1 MMKNLFFAV
10 SVTLLFTLIL
20 PYATQR
26 KSRAAEPVCEISRET
41 SDDDQA
47 FTRNGEEN
55 LPAISDENIVITKA
69 KSSYLVDYHSG
80 TVLQAVNENKRLP
93 IASMTKL
100 MLLNLCFEKAENG
113 ELTFDEKITV
123 STRASGM
130 GGSQVFL
137 EAGGE
142 YPADDLIKSVIVAS
156 ANDASVALAERL
168 YGSEESCVAAMNEK
182 CREWALENT
191 SFRNCTGLP
200 ASEHFSSAKDVS
212 VILTKLLAHK
222 DYFRYSGI
230 WTDEIRHPKGNV
242 TGLTNT
248 NKLSRFYAGCDGGKT
263 GYTAEAGFC
272 LAATA
277 KRGNMRV
284 VAVVIGEE
292 NSKQRFADVSA
303 LFDHAFQ
310 CYVNR
315 AVVDSSNP
323 LEYTV
328 RVSKGKKNAI
338 GTIAENDFY
347 LFGKK
352 GDRDEIRIDFES
364 SGVTAPVRKGEKVGK
379 LVIYKNH
386 VCAGEV
392 EVLAAEDVK
401 AKVFFDYLKD
411 VASGWRI

>member
-1 MMKNLFFAV
+1 
-10 SVTLLFTLIL
+10 
-20 PYATQR
+20 
-26 KSRAAEPVCEISRET
+26 
-41 SDDDQA
+41 
-47 FTRNGEEN
+47 
-55 LPAISDENIVITKA
+55 
-69 KSSYLVDYHSG
+69 
-80 TVLQAVNENKRLP
+80 
-93 IASMTKL
+93 
-100 MLLNLCFEKAENG
+100 
-113 ELTFDEKITV
+113 
-123 STRASGM
+123 
-130 GGSQVFL
+130 
-137 EAGGE
+137 
-142 YPADDLIKSVIVAS
+142 
-156 ANDASVALAERL
+156 
-168 YGSEESCVAAMNEK
+168 
-182 CREWALENT
+182 
-191 SFRNCTGLP
+191 
-200 ASEHFSSAKDVS
+200 
-212 VILTKLLAHK
+212 
-222 DYFRYSGI
+222 
-230 WTDEIRHPKGNV
+230 
-242 TGLTNT
+242 
-248 NKLSRFYAGCDGGKT
+248 
-263 GYTAEAGFC
+263 
-272 LAATA
+272 
-277 KRGNMRV
+277 MRV

-310 CYVNR
+310 SYVNR

-328 RVSKGKKNAI
+328 RVSKGKKNAV